1 MKRMIFV
8 MMLLSLPLT
17 SYNYSL
23 AKPAELALLG
33 NVSIAVTPDNTK
45 IDLKFDGKPGQEKL
59 QYQDDFVQIEFPQTY
74 TDPPKQ
80 WLKVE
85 DEIVKNIFVYQLN
98 PETVRVRLF
107 TYDRALNMRARISLS
122 RVSSGL
128 ILSYGRRPETA
139 GRKPAAASK
148 AVAKNGV
155 KRPKAIPVEI
165 VLPETG
171 SESPLIDEAVSP
183 AVSAIAA
190 DAEKNGGDGHK
201 DGNAAASTGQS
212 PAENST
218 DMTKEVD
225 IPVRHDAGESK
236 PLVVNEQ
243 PGFTGS
249 VIKMV
254 ASLAIVLSVMFAIV
268 FLVKKYLGRKIGLT
282 GQDQK
287 IKVLTSTYLGPR
299 KSIALVEVAGEKIV
313 VGVTAANI
321 TMLTKLGREEDF
333 SEILDQQIK
342 PESTNEKVELQDELW
357 EKA

>member
-8 MMLLSLPLT
+8 MMLLSLSLT

-23 AKPAELALLG
+23 AKPAGLALLG
-33 NVSIAVTPDNTK
+33 NISIAVTPDNTK
-45 IDLKFDGKPGQEKL
+45 IDLKFDGKPGQEKI

-80 WLKVE
+80 WLNVE

-122 RVSSGL
+122 RVNSGF
-128 ILSYGRRPETA
+128 ILSYGRRPEAA

-155 KRPKAIPVEI
+155 KKPKAIPVEI

-171 SESPLIDEAVSP
+171 RESPLIDEAVSP

-190 DAEKNGGDGHK
+190 VAEKNGGAGNK
-201 DGNAAASTGQS
+201 DANAVASTGQS
-212 PAENST
+212 PAESGT
-218 DMTKEVD
+218 DMTKEED
-225 IPVRHDAGESK
+225 IPVRHDAVESK

-321 TMLTKLGREEDF
+321 TMLTKVGREEDF
-333 SEILDQQIK
+333 NDILDQQIK